1 MLFDQ
6 VYGGLGDVGYSLT
19 IAGTRHYDFSDLPL
33 LSPLSPWLGL
43 KGPIDGRRVL
53 EIVSQFSVA
62 FFDAHLKGE
71 GSGLVLE
78 LSQEYQ
84 EVEFEMRGDE

>member
-1 MLFDQ
+1 M
-6 VYGGLGDVGYSLT
+6 GYSLT

-53 EIVSQFSVA
+53 EIISQYSVA

-71 GSGLVLE
+71 ENELLYGPSMEYLE
-78 LSQEYQ
+78 
-84 EVEFEMRGDE
+84 VDFEIRNAE